1 MGHHFETLMQDLRYS
16 ARALL
21 KKPLFTLIAIVT
33 LALGIGANTAIFSVV
48 QTVLL
53 QPLPFSEQERLVVI
67 WKNDEAT
74 KHPFVEVSIP
84 EFIDWQSQSQVFEH
98 LAAMTTTVN
107 GFC

>member
-1 MGHHFETLMQDLRYS
+1 MGQHFETLLRDLRYS

-21 KKPLFTLIAIVT
+21 KKPVFTLIAIVT

-84 EFIDWQSQSQVFEH
+84 EFNDWQIKVRS
-98 LAAMTTTVN
+98 LN
-107 GFC
+107 IWRR